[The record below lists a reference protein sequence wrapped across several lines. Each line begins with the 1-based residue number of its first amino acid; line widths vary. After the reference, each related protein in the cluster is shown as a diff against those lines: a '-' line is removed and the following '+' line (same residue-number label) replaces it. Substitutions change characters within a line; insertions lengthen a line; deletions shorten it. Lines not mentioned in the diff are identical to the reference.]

1 MAKAQRARRG
11 VPGSMRLV
19 IVLFLLALALPGSG
33 VTHAAEIAMVSGSVG
48 NDLKTLGHFLAEF
61 QRRTGD
67 HVSVV
72 TMPSS
77 STNQF
82 AQYRLWLAAR
92 DPDIDVY
99 QTDIVWAPQ
108 LASNFIDLKPYVKD
122 SLGDY
127 FPTILAS
134 QTVNGKL
141 VALPMFADAPALYY
155 RRDLLQKYH
164 KPVPETWEQMAATA
178 KAIMDGERA
187 AGKKRM
193 WGFVFQGAAYEGLT
207 CNALEWMRA
216 EGAGNIVEKDGRIS
230 VYNDR
235 TVKVLDMVRGW
246 IGTISPEGVLSYQEE
261 ESRGVWQT
269 GNAVF
274 MRNWPYAYPLG
285 NSADSPIKGKFA
297 IAPLPAGA
305 EGGIHAGTLG
315 GWSLAVSRYSRNK
328 AVAVKLVKFLSSK
341 AVQKERAIAS
351 ARLPTLKSLYDDPEI
366 AAKQPIVGRMKTA
379 LDNAV
384 ARPSA
389 VTGTDYNEVSA
400 DFWTAVHDTLAG
412 DGSATD
418 NLELLEAKLHR
429 LKGAGW

>member
-1 MAKAQRARRG
+1 MLCFVLSIFVLANPVRAQ
-11 VPGSMRLV
+11 
-19 IVLFLLALALPGSG
+19 
-33 VTHAAEIAMVSGSVG
+33 AANIAMVSASVG
-48 NDLKTLGHFLAEF
+48 NDLKTLRHFLAEF
-61 QRRTGD
+61 EKKTGD
-67 HVSVV
+67 HVSIV

-77 STNQF
+77 STGQF
-82 AQYRLWLAAR
+82 AQFRLWLAAR

-108 LASNFIDLKPYVKD
+108 LASSFIDLKPYVKD
-122 SLGDY
+122 GLGDF
-127 FPTILAS
+127 FPTITAS
-134 QTVNGKL
+134 QTVDGKL

-155 RRDLLQKYH
+155 RKDLLDKYH
-164 KPVPETWEQMAATA
+164 RRVPKTWAEMAATA

-187 AGKKRM
+187 AGKSRM

-216 EGAGNIVEKDGRIS
+216 EGAGSIVEKNGRIS
-230 VYNDR
+230 VYNDN
-235 TVKVLDMVRGW
+235 TVKALTMARGW
-246 IGTISPEGVLSYQEE
+246 IGKIAPEGVLSYQEE

-285 NSADSPIKGKFA
+285 NSAGSPIRGKFD

-305 EGGIHAGTLG
+305 EGGVHAGTLG
-315 GWSLAVSRYSRNK
+315 GWSLAVSRYSRHK
-328 AVAVKLVKFLSSK
+328 AAAVKLVRFLTSR
-341 AVQKERAIAS
+341 AVQKERAIVS

-366 AAKQPIVGRMKTA
+366 TSKQPIIGRMKAA
-379 LDNAV
+379 LENAV

-389 VTGTDYNEVSA
+389 VTGSNYNEVSA
-400 DFWTAVHDTLAG
+400 DFWTAVHNTLAG
-412 DGSATD
+412 DGSAKD
-418 NLELLEAKLHR
+418 NLELLEAKLAR

>member
-1 MAKAQRARRG
+1 MAQ
-11 VPGSMRLV
+11 
-19 IVLFLLALALPGSG
+19 LALSLFAVFGS
-33 VTHAAEIAMVSGSVG
+33 VVMAQAADIAIVSGSVG
-48 NDLKTLGHFLAEF
+48 NDLKTLRHLVAEF
-61 QRRTGD
+61 QQKTGD
-67 HVSVV
+67 HVSIV

-77 STNQF
+77 STSQF
-82 AQYRLWLAAR
+82 AQFRLWLAAR

-108 LASNFIDLKPYVKD
+108 LASSFIDLKPYVKE
-122 SLGDY
+122 SLGDV

-134 QTVNGKL
+134 QTVDGKL

-155 RRDLLQKYH
+155 RKDLLEKY
-164 KPVPETWEQMAATA
+164 KKSVPKTWEEMATTA
-178 KAIMDGERA
+178 KTIMEGERA
-187 AGKKRM
+187 AGKGRL

-216 EGAGNIVEKDGRIS
+216 EAAGNIVEKDGRIS

-235 TVKVLDMVRGW
+235 TVKVLDMARGW

-269 GNAVF
+269 GNAIF

-285 NSADSPIKGKFA
+285 ESAGSPIKGKFD
-297 IAPLPAGA
+297 IAPLPAGE

-315 GWSLAVSRYSRNK
+315 GWSLAVSRYSRHK
-328 AVAVKLVKFLSSK
+328 DAAIKLVKFLTSK

-366 AAKQPIVGRMKTA
+366 TAKRPIIGRMKAA
-379 LDNAV
+379 LENAV

-389 VTGTDYNEVSA
+389 VTGANYNEVSA
-400 DFWTAVHDTLAG
+400 DFWTAVHNTLAG

-418 NLELLEAKLHR
+418 NLELLEAKLGR
-429 LKGAGW
+429 LKGEGW

>member
-1 MAKAQRARRG
+1 MTRA
-11 VPGSMRLV
+11 
-19 IVLFLLALALPGSG
+19 AD
-33 VTHAAEIAMVSGSVG
+33 IAMVSGSVG
-48 NDLKTLGHFLAEF
+48 NDLKTLRHFVAEF
-61 QRRTGD
+61 QQKTGD
-67 HVSVV
+67 HVSIV

-77 STNQF
+77 STSQF
-82 AQYRLWLAAR
+82 AQFRLWLAAR

-108 LASNFIDLKPYVKD
+108 LASSFIDLKPYVKD
-122 SLGDY
+122 SLGDV

-134 QTVNGKL
+134 QTVGGKL
-141 VALPMFADAPALYY
+141 VAVPMFADAPALYY
-155 RRDLLQKYH
+155 RKDLLEKYH
-164 KPVPETWEQMAATA
+164 KPVPQTWEELAATA
-178 KAIMDGERA
+178 KTIMDGERA
-187 AGKKRM
+187 AGKSRI

-235 TVKVLDMVRGW
+235 TVKALEMVRGW

-285 NSADSPIKGKFA
+285 ESADSPIKGKFD

-315 GWSLAVSRYSRNK
+315 GWSLAVSRYSRHK
-328 AVAVKLVKFLSSK
+328 DVAIKLVKFLTSK

-366 AAKQPIVGRMKTA
+366 RAKQPIIGRMKAA
-379 LDNAV
+379 LENAV

-389 VTGTDYNEVSA
+389 VTGANYNEVSA
-400 DFWTAVHDTLAG
+400 DFWTAVHNTLAG
-412 DGSATD
+412 DGSAKD
-418 NLELLEAKLHR
+418 NLELLEAKLGR

>member
-1 MAKAQRARRG
+1 VAQ
-11 VPGSMRLV
+11 
-19 IVLFLLALALPGSG
+19 LALSLFAVFGS
-33 VTHAAEIAMVSGSVG
+33 VVMARAADIAMVSGSVG
-48 NDLKTLGHFLAEF
+48 NDLKTLRHFVAEF
-61 QRRTGD
+61 QQKTGD
-67 HVSVV
+67 DVSIV

-77 STNQF
+77 STSQF
-82 AQYRLWLAAR
+82 AQFRLWLAAR

-108 LASNFIDLKPYVKD
+108 LASSFIDLKPYVKD
-122 SLGDY
+122 RLGDV

-134 QTVNGKL
+134 QTVDGKL

-155 RRDLLQKYH
+155 RKDLLEKYH
-164 KPVPETWEQMAATA
+164 KPVPQTWEELAATA

-187 AGKKRM
+187 AGKSRI

-230 VYNDR
+230 VYNDK
-235 TVKVLDMVRGW
+235 TVKVLDMARGW
-246 IGTISPEGVLSYQEE
+246 IGTIAPEGVLSYQEE

-285 NSADSPIKGKFA
+285 NSAGSPIKGRFDV
-297 IAPLPAGA
+297 APLPAGA

-315 GWSLAVSRYSRNK
+315 GWSLAVSRYSRHK
-328 AVAVKLVKFLSSK
+328 AIAIKLVKFLSSK
-341 AVQKERAIAS
+341 AVQKERAITS

-366 AAKQPIVGRMKTA
+366 TARQPIIGRMKAA
-379 LDNAV
+379 LENAV

-389 VTGTDYNEVSA
+389 VTGANYNEVSA
-400 DFWTAVHDTLAG
+400 DFWTAVHNTLAG
-412 DGSATD
+412 DGSAKD
-418 NLELLEAKLHR
+418 NLELLEAKLGR